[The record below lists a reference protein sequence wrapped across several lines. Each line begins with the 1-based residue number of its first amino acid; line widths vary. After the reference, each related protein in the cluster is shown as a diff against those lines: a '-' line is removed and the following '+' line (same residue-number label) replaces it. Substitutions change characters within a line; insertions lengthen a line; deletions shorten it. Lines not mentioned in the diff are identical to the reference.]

1 MIGHLVSISR
11 FAVKGLPGEVIPS
24 ASLKQGHGIENDRR
38 YAFALGD
45 TNFDPLHPRPLPKIK
60 FLMQMRYARLAR
72 LSARYDDATTTL
84 AIESPEGT
92 LAVGRL
98 EGAED
103 RATIEQAINA
113 FMGEDL
119 KKPVRLVQ
127 ADGHRFTDVSVVSP
141 QMMEAV
147 SVINLATVRD
157 LERRLDRP
165 VDARRF
171 RGNLLVDGIEPW
183 SELDWID
190 REVVIGDVR
199 FRGALRTRRCAA
211 TEVNPDT
218 AERDIKLP
226 VELMR
231 NYNHTDLG
239 IYLYVC
245 TDGILSPGNA
255 IRLLPSDDQVENKR
269 ADDDRFS

>member
-1 MIGHLVSISR
+1 MSGHLVSISR
-11 FAVKGLPGEVIPS
+11 FAVKGLPGEFIPS
-24 ASLKQGHGIENDRR
+24 ASLEQGRGIQNDRR
-38 YAFALGD
+38 YAFALAD
-45 TNFDPLHPRPLPKIK
+45 TDFDPLHPRPLPKIN
-60 FLMQMRYARLAR
+60 FLMQMRFARLAR
-72 LSARYDDATTTL
+72 LTSRYDDATATL
-84 AIESPEGT
+84 TIQSPQGT

-98 EGAED
+98 ERAED
-103 RATIEQAINA
+103 RAMIERAINA

-141 QMMEAV
+141 EMMEAV

-157 LERRLDRP
+157 LEQRLHRP

-171 RGNLLVDGIEPW
+171 RGNLLVDGVEPW

-190 REVVIGDVR
+190 REVFIGDVR

-231 NYNHTDLG
+231 NYKHTDLG
-239 IYLYVC
+239 VYLYVC
-245 TDGILSPGNA
+245 ADGVLNPGDA
-255 IRLLPSDDQVENKR
+255 IRLSPSDNQAEER
-269 ADDDRFS
+269 A